1 MPGSFSGDSMGQLW
15 EQLPCLLYLESGHVR
30 MQLGMSALGQK
41 RTHTVQQSRSVLL
54 IKITAKSPNDE
65 AD

>member
-1 MPGSFSGDSMGQLW
+1 MGQLW
-15 EQLPCLLYLESGHVR
+15 VQLPCLLNLESGHVR

>member
-1 MPGSFSGDSMGQLW
+1 MPGFPLVATVWVSFG
-15 EQLPCLLYLESGHVR
+15 CNCHVCFTSKADMR

>member
-1 MPGSFSGDSMGQLW
+1 MGQLW
-15 EQLPCLLYLESGHVR
+15 VQLPCLLYLESGHANATRNVCF
-30 MQLGMSALGQK
+30 GPKADSA
-41 RTHTVQQSRSVLL
+41 VQQSRSVLL